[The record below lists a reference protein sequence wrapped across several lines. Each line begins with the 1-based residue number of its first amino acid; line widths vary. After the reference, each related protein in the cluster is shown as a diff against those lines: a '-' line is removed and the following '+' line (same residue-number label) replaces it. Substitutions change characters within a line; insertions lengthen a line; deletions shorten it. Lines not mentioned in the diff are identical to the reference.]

1 MVLDVQTQQGLG
13 VNVLAVRV
21 LVGARFADV
30 SAHRRLLV
38 AFCVVVAGR
47 EGRLAEARDG

>member
-1 MVLDVQTQQGLG
+1 MVRDVQTQQGLG

-21 LVGARFADV
+21 LVGARFA
-30 SAHRRLLV
+30 
-38 AFCVVVAGR
+38 FCVVVAGR